1 MLSKTG
7 ALQDRKYQSFA
18 VLYRDRL
25 GNVKQVLTEL
35 QLVSSQRRR
44 KSVDDVLGK
53 EKAVLVD
60 FERAEGLASKV
71 RRLC

>member
-1 MLSKTG
+1 MWSKC
-7 ALQDRKYQSFA
+7 SPS
-18 VLYRDRL
+18 
-25 GNVKQVLTEL
+25 L

-44 KSVDDVLGK
+44 KSVDDVLEK